1 MGIMNKIYNL
11 GIIGYGGMGKWH
23 TEKMMRDMSDRME
36 LVGIYDIKPE
46 RCELAKENNVCV
58 YTISVGGND
67 ASVGLNMQGEIV
79 SEDKDLDATDVL
91 KNIAEIT
98 GGKYYQADSREKLKQ
113 IYSDIDKLE
122 KTKLDKQNFEKK
134 YDAFQIFAFIALTL
148 LVLEILV
155 RYIWFRRIP

>member
-1 MGIMNKIYNL
+1 MSFKNQNETMKEKVRTAFSLSEDSAPHEKIRERLLDGGKITGTNMCVMVCAM
-11 GIIGYGGMGKWH
+11 II
-23 TEKMMRDMSDRME
+23 
-36 LVGIYDIKPE
+36 
-46 RCELAKENNVCV
+46 
-58 YTISVGGND
+58 

-122 KTKLDKQNFEKK
+122 KTKLEKQNFEKK
-134 YDAFQIFAFIALTL
+134 YDAFQIFAFIALAL

>member
-1 MGIMNKIYNL
+1 
-11 GIIGYGGMGKWH
+11 
-23 TEKMMRDMSDRME
+23 
-36 LVGIYDIKPE
+36 
-46 RCELAKENNVCV
+46 
-58 YTISVGGND
+58 
-67 ASVGLNMQGEIV
+67 MQGEVV
-79 SEDKDLDATDVL
+79 SEDTDLDATDVL

-122 KTKLDKQNFEKK
+122 KTKLEKQNFEKK
-134 YDAFQIFAFIALTL
+134 YDAFQIFDFIALAL